1 MARRLKR
8 LDTHFIVRYLCDDEL
23 QVRNRV
29 SFKCD
34 GDSTISVGLEYDV
47 QWGKP
52 KEVDRA
58 VVLFSGTEQQMRE
71 KIKDLLV
78 PLPNP
83 VAASSTPPSRSTSP
97 PRLRSQPSSPTSPR
111 SPTPPR
117 SPSSAP
123 SPKRRK
129 TTANLTRSGKPKAS
143 LIADGSP
150 PAEDS
155 ATSIP
160 KTPVRQRPAPET
172 QNSEPAQLESLTPIP
187 TPASTTPV
195 VRFRPYRT
203 STNDDDLVKALM
215 REVKE
220 MRQTLDVINKKLDAS
235 NRRGTASDLQL
246 KTVLANT
253 NILIDVVRKIPAA
266 SGVEFLQ
273 TSDPIADTMSD
284 SSPGDVY
291 QGVPEEYQLPD
302 TVLRDMIK
310 ESRNA
315 GNFAVNLTRKIFPE
329 LYGEGNLRMEYN
341 WYGGG
346 KLSKKEL
353 DPARKQVV
361 RRYVCYFFPEFKPED
376 SWRERIVSKI
386 NESLR
391 RNDKRLKKD
400 SVNLVMPSVPESDL
414 GCSDDVFTFND

>member
-97 PRLRSQPSSPTSPR
+97 PRLPSQPSSPTSPR

-117 SPSSAP
+117 SPLSAP

-129 TTANLTRSGKPKAS
+129 TTANLTSRTASGYPS
-143 LIADGSP
+143 
-150 PAEDS
+150 
-155 ATSIP
+155 
-160 KTPVRQRPAPET
+160 
-172 QNSEPAQLESLTPIP
+172 AQLESLTPIP

>member
-97 PRLRSQPSSPTSPR
+97 PRLPSQPSSPTSPR

-129 TTANLTRSGKPKAS
+129 TTANLVFLDFK
-143 LIADGSP
+143 IC
-150 PAEDS
+150 
-155 ATSIP
+155 
-160 KTPVRQRPAPET
+160 
-172 QNSEPAQLESLTPIP
+172 
-187 TPASTTPV
+187 PV
-195 VRFRPYRT
+195 VKLFKT
-203 STNDDDLVKALM
+203 F
-215 REVKE
+215 
-220 MRQTLDVINKKLDAS
+220 KKKHRILIS
-235 NRRGTASDLQL
+235 
-246 KTVLANT
+246 TVL
-253 NILIDVVRKIPAA
+253 AA